1 LLGAAFVRVGK
12 VRFGSPLHHP
22 YRRLLRKAGGSLRS
36 CATPFSL
43 SHKSS
48 NLSGR
53 RRYRFASLAVEL
65 GRLLIV
71 LCGSFFGAI
80 VQDAKLVAACASAF
94 VALLLRRV
102 YIGVG

>member
-1 LLGAAFVRVGK
+1 MLSR
-12 VRFGSPLHHP
+12 
-22 YRRLLRKAGGSLRS
+22 
-36 CATPFSL
+36 ATPFSV
-43 SHKSS
+43 SYKSS

-80 VQDAKLVAACASAF
+80 VQDAKLVAACAAAF